1 MKTSSSSLKNRYA
14 ESARTKDSG
23 GSNGPFSFPSET
35 KFYKAKEAR
44 NRLIILSFPIK
55 TKKHP
60 LVAKGRWKVGD
71 QDYVMDV
78 WVHQRFGGG
87 DQDFVCLKKNYNKP
101 CPCCELAEE
110 YRQAGKEEEYKAA
123 KASRRVVYNVLDARS
138 PEKGVMIFS
147 TSHYLFEHELI
158 EEAIASGVG
167 GEPVD
172 FAVDFLRKDEDGR
185 VDLGVENGKVISFR
199 GAMTKLGQNEYLEFK
214 SFSFE
219 ARDESLPR
227 DIQSEVISLDEA
239 LTVMSYDDMQ
249 SAVYGQDDDE
259 EEEEHGESGRGRGEE
274 QEERSSRRERDDDR
288 DDRRERG
295 RDREEE
301 RPSRDRD
308 GDREERDDR
317 RSSRDD
323 DRPRERDR
331 DRDDDRRRDEDRPR
345 DRDEDRPRDRDAE
358 KPRDEKPKDEAK
370 GDTCPAGYKFPDDW
384 DKKPEC
390 SKCKVWDRCGDALE
404 AAKKAKK

>member
-60 LVAKGRWKVGD
+60 LVAKGRWKIGD

-219 ARDESLPR
+219 TRDEPLPR

-239 LTVMSYDDMQ
+239 LIVMSYDDMQ
-249 SAVYGQDDDE
+249 AAVYGQDDDGE
-259 EEEEHGESGRGRGEE
+259 EEERGESGRGRGEE
-274 QEERSSRRERDDDR
+274 QD
-288 DDRRERG
+288 
-295 RDREEE
+295 E
-301 RPSRDRD
+301 RPARRD
-308 GDREERDDR
+308 
-317 RSSRDD
+317 RDD
-323 DRPRERDR
+323 DRPRERDEDRPRRDRDEECPSR
-331 DRDDDRRRDEDRPR
+331 DRDDDRRRDDDRPR
-345 DRDEDRPRDRDAE
+345 ERDDDRGRDRDRDDDRRDSRREEPREE
-358 KPRDEKPKDEAK
+358 KPRDEKPRDEPK
-370 GDTCPAGYKFPDDW
+370 GDSCPSGYKFPDDW

-390 SKCKVWDRCGDALE
+390 AKCKVWDKCGDALE
-404 AAKKAKK
+404 AAKKGKK

>member
-60 LVAKGRWKVGD
+60 LVAKGRWKIGD
-71 QDYVMDV
+71 YDYVMDV

-172 FAVDFLRKDEDGR
+172 FAVDFLRKDENGR

-219 ARDESLPR
+219 TRDESLPR

-259 EEEEHGESGRGRGEE
+259 EEEERGESGRGRGEE
-274 QEERSSRRERDDDR
+274 QDERPNRSNRDDDR
-288 DDRRERG
+288 ERG
-295 RDREEE
+295 SDREDDH
-301 RPSRDRD
+301 RP
-308 GDREERDDR
+308 
-317 RSSRDD
+317 SRDD

-331 DRDDDRRRDEDRPR
+331 DQDRRRDEPR
-345 DRDEDRPRDRDAE
+345 E
-358 KPRDEKPKDEAK
+358 EKPKDEPK

-404 AAKKAKK
+404 ATKKAKK